1 MNNLKRFLI
10 LILVVINLFTFNSF
24 ADSSMESSNLKH
36 EKAVVLSVIEGEGDV
51 GFGET
56 LQIVKLKVLSGK
68 YKDQVFETKNYLD
81 PNNTV
86 FAMPVE
92 KGTKVVV
99 VIGIDE
105 DEFLVHI
112 EDYYRQDYIN
122 YIFILFCICVLIF
135 GKLKGV
141 KTLISLF
148 ATMALVFKFMIP
160 YILNGGSPILSAILV
175 CSVSTII
182 TMLLISGFSHK
193 SLCAILGTIGG
204 VIVAGGLAFFVGS
217 QIKLT
222 GLSSEEANILIYL
235 RQGLVFDFKEL
246 LFAGILLGALG
257 AVMDVSMSVAST
269 IEEVK
274 RIKDDISMKE
284 LFKSGINVGRDIMG
298 TMSNTLILAYTGS
311 SLSLLLIFSE
321 LETSMTKIMNLDII
335 ATEIIRSLTGSIGLI
350 MTIPITAFLAAY
362 FYSKKASK

>member
-1 MNNLKRFLI
+1 MNNLKRFLMLI
-10 LILVVINLFTFNSF
+10 LIIVNLFSFNSF
-24 ADSSMESSNLKH
+24 ADDTSTSQTLKQ
-36 EKAVVLSVIEGEGDV
+36 EKAVVLDVIEGEGDL
-51 GFGET
+51 GIGEQ
-56 LQIVKLKVLSGK
+56 LQIVTLKVLSGK
-68 YKDQVFETKNYLD
+68 YKNQTFETKNYLD
-81 PNNTV
+81 QNIA
-86 FAMPVE
+86 FSIPVE
-92 KGTKVVV
+92 KGTMVVV
-99 VIGIDE
+99 TIGLDE
-105 DEFLVHI
+105 GEFLVHI
-112 EDYYRQDYIN
+112 EDYYRQN
-122 YIFILFCICVLIF
+122 YIYYVFILFCACVLIF
-135 GKLKGV
+135 GKIKGI

-160 YILNGGSPILSAILV
+160 YILNGGSPILSATLV
-175 CSVSTII
+175 CSISTII
-182 TMLLISGFSHK
+182 TMLLISGFGYK
-193 SLCAILGTIGG
+193 SLSAILGTIGG
-204 VIVAGGLAFFVGS
+204 VIIAGGLAFFIGS

-222 GLSSEEANILIYL
+222 GLSSEESMILVYL
-235 RQGLVFDFKEL
+235 KEGLVFDFKEL

-274 RIKDDISMKE
+274 RIKDDITMKE

-321 LETSMTKIMNLDII
+321 LETSMTKIMNMDLI

-362 FYSKKASK
+362 FYSKKPSK